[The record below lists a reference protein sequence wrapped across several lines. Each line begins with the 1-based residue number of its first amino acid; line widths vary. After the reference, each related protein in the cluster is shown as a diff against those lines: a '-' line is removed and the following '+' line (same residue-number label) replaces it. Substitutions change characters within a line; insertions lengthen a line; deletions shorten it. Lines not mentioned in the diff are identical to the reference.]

1 MSDIKEEMK
10 RIYKKAIEK
19 DLERNCEQNLFVGRA
34 IKLEEENKELQNRI
48 NKAIEYIEHEWF
60 KREQIGIAP
69 LNFSYEELQNVLNIL
84 KGDNK

>member
-1 MSDIKEEMK
+1 MSDIQEEMK

-48 NKAIEYIEHEWF
+48 NKAIDYIEQLEHSEWITF
-60 KREQIGIAP
+60 GRKILLEI
-69 LNFSYEELQNVLNIL
+69 LQG
-84 KGDNK
+84 KEK